1 MQTILNNTPNIT
13 DSASGHTSPLP
24 TSEDFYINHP
34 LYKVI
39 DFSNSS
45 MNQFEQLVSAFDTF
59 DSYCP
64 ECGEHSVF
72 TRNTSE
78 SDIIFYHGHL
88 QHGYKM
94 HYFNCA
100 RSKNHKLAFVL
111 YISEEHSTIQK
122 IGQNPSVADLNMH
135 DVKKYA
141 SVLSREYF
149 NELKKAIGLVAHGVG
164 VGSFVYLRRIFENLI
179 EEARVEAA
187 KDDSFDEQAF
197 KTARMNDKIK
207 LLSGHLP
214 PFLVENHQLYG
225 ILSKGV
231 HELSEQECLEAFPV
245 VKVGIE
251 LILDEHIVEKQRK
264 AKIEASKKALSQ
276 LASKG

>member
-1 MQTILNNTPNIT
+1 MPTIPNNTPNT
-13 DSASGHTSPLP
+13 TASAPGHTSTLP
-24 TSEDFYINHP
+24 TSEDFYLNHP
-34 LYKVI
+34 LYEVI

-45 MNQFEQLVSAFDTF
+45 MNQFEQLVGAFGTF

-100 RSKNHKLAFVL
+100 RSKKHKLAFVL

-122 IGQNPSVADLNMH
+122 VGQNPSVADLNMH

-141 SVLSREYF
+141 SVLSKGYF
-149 NELKKAIGLVAHGVG
+149 NELKKAIGLAAHGVG
-164 VGSFVYLRRIFENLI
+164 VGSFVYLRRIFESLI
-179 EEARVEAA
+179 EEAKAEAL

-197 KTARMNDKIK
+197 RTAKMNDKIK
-207 LLSGHLP
+207 MLSGHLP
-214 PFLVENHQLYG
+214 SFLIENHQLYG

-231 HELSEQECLEAFPV
+231 HELSEQECLDAFPV

-251 LILDEHIVEKQRK
+251 LILDEHIVEKQRR
-264 AKIEASKKALSQ
+264 AKIEASKKALAQ
-276 LASKG
+276 LASKS

>member
-1 MQTILNNTPNIT
+1 MPSIPHNNS
-13 DSASGHTSPLP
+13 DSSVENPVSIISLP
-24 TSEDFYINHP
+24 SSEDFYLNYP
-34 LYKVI
+34 LYKEVN
-39 DFSNSS
+39 FSNASE
-45 MNQFEQLVSAFDTF
+45 NQVEQLIAAFDTF

-72 TRNTSE
+72 TRDSSKSDTIVTNTYLL
-78 SDIIFYHGHL
+78 F
-88 QHGYKM
+88 GYRN
-94 HYFNCA
+94 HYFYCA
-100 RSKNHKLAFVL
+100 RNKKHHLTFVL
-111 YISEEHSTIQK
+111 YLSKKESTIQK

-141 SVLSREYF
+141 SVLSKEYF
-149 NELKKAIGLVAHGVG
+149 NELKKAIGLAAHGIG

-179 EEARVEAA
+179 EEAKLEAA

-197 KTARMNDKIK
+197 KTARMNEKIK

-214 PFLVENHQLYG
+214 SFLVENHQLYA

-231 HELSEQECLEAFPV
+231 HELSEQECLDAFPA

-264 AKIEASKKALSQ
+264 AKIEASKKALAA
-276 LASKG
+276 LASKN

>member
-1 MQTILNNTPNIT
+1 MPTIPNNN
-13 DSASGHTSPLP
+13 ASVESPHIINPLP
-24 TSEDFYINHP
+24 ASEDFYLNYP
-34 LYKVI
+34 LYKEV
-39 DFSNSS
+39 DFGNTF
-45 MNQFEQLVSAFDTF
+45 NHQIEQLIAAFNTF

-72 TRNTSE
+72 TRNPSE

-88 QHGYKM
+88 QHGYRK
-94 HYFNCA
+94 HFFNCA
-100 RSKNHKLAFVL
+100 RHQKHKLVFVL
-111 YISEEHSTIQK
+111 YLSEERSTIQK
-122 IGQNPSVADLNMH
+122 VGQNPSVADLNMH

-141 SVLSREYF
+141 LVLSKEYF
-149 NELKKAIGLVAHGVG
+149 NELKKAIGLAAHGVG
-164 VGSFVYLRRIFENLI
+164 VGSFVYLRRIFESLI
-179 EEARVEAA
+179 EEAKAEAL

-197 KTARMNDKIK
+197 KTARMNEKIK

-231 HELSEQECLEAFPV
+231 HELSEQECLDAFPV

-264 AKIEASKKALSQ
+264 EKIEATRKALVALSSKK
-276 LASKG
+276 